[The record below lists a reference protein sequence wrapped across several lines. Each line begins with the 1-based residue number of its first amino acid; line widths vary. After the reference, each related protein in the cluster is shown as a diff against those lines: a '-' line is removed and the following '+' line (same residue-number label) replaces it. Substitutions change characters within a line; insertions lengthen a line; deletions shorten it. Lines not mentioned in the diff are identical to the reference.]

1 MMAALRKTIARLRLS
16 SGSIMLEYTI
26 VQVGIGIAL
35 FVFAETQFYNNL
47 TFGFGPVGREVCS
60 FYKRI
65 QAGVSLPVP

>member
-1 MMAALRKTIARLRLS
+1 MTAALKNVLARLRLAN
-16 SGSIMLEYTI
+16 GSMMLEYTI

-35 FVFAETQFYNNL
+35 FTFAETQFYSSL
-47 TFGFGPVGREVCS
+47 SSSFGPVGRDVCN